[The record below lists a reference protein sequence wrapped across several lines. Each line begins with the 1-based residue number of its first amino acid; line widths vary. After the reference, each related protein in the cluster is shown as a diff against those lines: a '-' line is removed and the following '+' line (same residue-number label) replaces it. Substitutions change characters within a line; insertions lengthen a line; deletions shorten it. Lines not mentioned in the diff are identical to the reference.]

1 MDCETCPSE
10 PECHYPYKPCECV
23 SQRKFWD
30 ADRRAEFDA
39 VEAERTREQSNL
51 VYERGKMVYGGHRV

>member
-39 VEAERTREQSNL
+39 VEAERRRHVFFVFGTRS
-51 VYERGKMVYGGHRV
+51 